1 MKFTRIFLLLALP
14 VYLFSCRTQQKLPHY
29 LEHVTDSIAKG
40 DVKIPELR
48 FQKNDQISIQISS
61 LSTKP
66 DVSDIIFNQPVSIS
80 AGGGQNLALMGYV
93 VDLNGNIQHHRLGV
107 FHAEGLTKDELA
119 AEIKKRLI
127 EPVELLKDPT
137 VIIRYLNFRVT
148 VLGEVSQV
156 GSVSIPGERLTILE
170 AVALAGGI
178 SDYGKKDN
186 VKIYR
191 EIDGKRETGTINLSD
206 KNIFESP
213 YFNLR
218 QNDVVI
224 VEPTKQ
230 KRNDAEQARISQ
242 KIAFGFTLVTVAATL
257 ANLFIKN

>member
-93 VDLNGNIQHHRLGV
+93 VDLDGNIQHHRLGV
-107 FHAEGLTKDELA
+107 FHAEGLTKNELA
-119 AEIKKRLI
+119 AEIKKRLT

>member
-1 MKFTRIFLLLALP
+1 MKFNRIFLLLALP

-29 LEHVTDSIAKG
+29 LEYVTDSTGKG

-61 LSTKP
+61 LSTEAKA
-66 DVSDIIFNQPVSIS
+66 DEIFNQPMNTS
-80 AGGGQNLALMGYV
+80 GGAGQNTQLMGYL
-93 VDLNGNIQHHRLGV
+93 VDMNGNIQHHRLGV
-107 FHAEGLTKDELA
+107 FHVEGLTKDELA
-119 AEIKKRLI
+119 EQIKKRLTT
-127 EPVELLKDPT
+127 PVVLLADPT
-137 VIIRYLNFRVT
+137 VIIRYLNFRVV
-148 VLGEVSQV
+148 VLGEV
-156 GSVSIPGERLTILE
+156 GSSGTVNIPGERLTILE

-178 SDYGKKDN
+178 TDYGKKDN
-186 VKIYR
+186 VRITR
-191 EIDGKRETGTINLSD
+191 EINGKRETGIINLTD

-213 YFNLR
+213 YYNLV
-218 QNDVVI
+218 QNDVIV

>member
-29 LEHVTDSIAKG
+29 LEHVTDSTGKG

-48 FQKNDQISIQISS
+48 FQKNDLISIQISS

-66 DVSDIIFNQPVSIS
+66 EVSDIIYNQPVSMS
-80 AGGGQNLALMGYV
+80 SGGGQNLALMGYQ
-93 VDLNGNIQHHRLGV
+93 VDLSGNIEHHRLGV
-107 FHAEGLTKDELA
+107 IHAEGLTKDELA
-119 AEIKKRLI
+119 AIIKKRLV
-127 EPVELLKDPT
+127 EPVELLTNPI

-148 VLGEVSQV
+148 VLGEVSRV

-191 EIDGKRETGTINLSD
+191 EINGKSETGIIDLSD
-206 KNIFESP
+206 KNIFSSP
-213 YFNLR
+213 YFNLM